1 MMKTIISNKIRIY
14 DCSIELFWWCKD
26 NLTVTNPDYATL
38 MRIGK
43 EETIIRKRV
52 PETLSL
58 YSEFNGGQDIE
69 VPFGVLHAIWPF
81 IKNDSYEL
89 RFNNNGDVIDKNLKI
104 TTPLYNYQEEAV
116 LRMLSAKG
124 GVLQASAGSGKTQI
138 GIDLARRLGKNT
150 LWLCGKTDLLNQTIA
165 RIHQLYPS
173 IPVGKITDGEVK
185 MVENGITVSTVQ
197 TLVNVDREIYAKKFD
212 VVIVDECHACVSAP
226 TKMKMFGK
234 VVGNIAARY
243 KYGLT
248 ATPSRSDTM
257 IKAMYAILGCRQDGE
272 FAPLHVI
279 EKEKTNTLAA
289 KYIKV
294 ELPTPFKYETLNED
308 GTFNYKE
315 LVDFLSAYE
324 PRNKAIVDNVI
335 TALEKHKKQLVL
347 CLRKEQCDTINK
359 MLLERG
365 IKSVLLIGGDLKK
378 EINCDGA
385 KKEIKIKGPTKS
397 KRKKIL
403 QGLVDWNVIVGTVS
417 LVKEGLDIPEL
428 SCLHWAM
435 VIGDKVATIQ
445 SAGRIERVCEGKPE
459 PEIYD
464 YIDKNYPYCIGKGKK
479 RVKFLEER

>member
-14 DCSIELFWWCKD
+14 DCSIELYWWCQD
-26 NLTVTNPDYATL
+26 NLVITNPEYATL

-43 EETIIRKRV
+43 EETIIRKNIS
-52 PETLSL
+52 ETLKL
-58 YSEFNGGQDIE
+58 YSEYNGGQDIE

-81 IKNDSYEL
+81 IKDSKYEL
-89 RFNNNGDVIDKNLKI
+89 RFNDNGEVIDKNLKI
-104 TTPLYNYQEEAV
+104 TTPLYDYQEEAV

-138 GIDLARRLGKNT
+138 GIDLIRRLGRNA

-226 TKMKMFGK
+226 TKMRMFGK

-257 IKAMYAILGCRQDGE
+257 IKAMYTILGCRQDGS
-272 FAPLHVI
+272 FAPLHII
-279 EKEKTNTLAA
+279 EKDKTNTLTA

-294 ELPTPFKYETLNED
+294 ELPTPFVYDTLNAD
-308 GTFNYKE
+308 GTFNHKG
-315 LVDFLSAYE
+315 LVDFLSTYE

-347 CLRKEQCDTINK
+347 CLRKEQCEIINK
-359 MLLERG
+359 MLTDRG
-365 IKSVLLIGGDLKK
+365 VKSVLLMGDVP
-378 EINCDGA
+378 NG
-385 KKEIKIKGPTKS
+385 

-403 QGLVDWNVIVGTVS
+403 NSVIDWNVIVGTVS

-479 RVKFLEER
+479 RVKFLEAR